1 MARVVVVA
9 TSPVARAEL
18 AQHVGPDDELAVV
31 APAVEQ
37 SRLQWLAND
46 EDAARERAQHVE
58 PEDEL
63 AVVAPAVEQSRLQW
77 LANDEDAARERARA
91 VGESIADRAPTDA
104 EAVEVKPD
112 PPSQAVSDAIAE
124 HAPDR
129 ILVVVRQGEDATWLE
144 QGEAERIPD
153 ELAGVPV
160 TLVEL

>member
-9 TSPVARAEL
+9 TSPVARDEL
-18 AQHVGPDDELAVV
+18 AQHVEPDDELAVV

-46 EDAARERAQHVE
+46 EDDARERAQ
-58 PEDEL
+58 
-63 AVVAPAVEQSRLQW
+63 
-77 LANDEDAARERARA
+77 A
-91 VGESIADRAPTDA
+91 VGESVADRAPTDA
-104 EAVEVKPD
+104 ETVDVKPD

-124 HAPDR
+124 HDPDR

-144 QGEAERIPD
+144 HGEAERIPD
-153 ELAGVPV
+153 QLEGVPV

>member
-1 MARVVVVA
+1 MAVGAGGYRFHMARVVVVA
-9 TSPVARAEL
+9 TSPVARSEL
-18 AQHVGPDDELAVV
+18 AQHVEPDDELAVV

-46 EDAARERAQHVE
+46 EDAARESAQ
-58 PEDEL
+58 
-63 AVVAPAVEQSRLQW
+63 
-77 LANDEDAARERARA
+77 A

-104 EAVEVKPD
+104 ETVEVKPD

-124 HAPDR
+124 HDPDR
-129 ILVVVRQGEDATWLE
+129 ILVVVRQGEHATWLE

-153 ELAGVPV
+153 ELEGVPV